1 MAFDTYE
8 IIKRDIGRW
17 LARSDLTT
25 YLGDFIALGEARLA
39 RELRIR
45 GIEADL
51 SVAISSG
58 AAAVPADFV
67 ELKHARLDATPS
79 YPLEPKDSQWLLRKF
94 PMRTSDGPP
103 QFIAVDGAN
112 FIFGPYPDT
121 AYTILGVYY
130 FKPAVLSDS
139 NTTNEWT
146 ANVSDALFFASLS
159 ESAPFIGQDNRLATW
174 EAKYEAIKNGYNVQ
188 QKRQARRGAR
198 MSYN

>member
-1 MAFDTYE
+1 MAFDSYANLKTA
-8 IIKRDIGRW
+8 IGSW
-17 LARSDLTT
+17 LARSDLTS
-25 YLGDFIALGEARLA
+25 YVGDFITLGEARLA
-39 RELRIR
+39 RDLRIR
-45 GIEADL
+45 AIEADL

-58 AAAVPADFV
+58 VAAVPADFV

-130 FKPAVLSDS
+130 FKPAALSDS

-146 ANVSDALFFASLS
+146 DNVADALFFASLS
-159 ESAPFIGQDNRLATW
+159 ESAPFLGQDKRLATW
-174 EAKYEAIKNGYNVQ
+174 EAKYESIKRGYNVQ